1 MKGEFKMN
9 WLELYCKIE
18 VILTL
23 IGIGIVILIPILFI
37 FANIG
42 KVATKMANKY
52 IDILYESKEEK

>member
-1 MKGEFKMN
+1 VN

-37 FANIG
+37 FTNIG
-42 KVATKMANKY
+42 KAATKMANKY